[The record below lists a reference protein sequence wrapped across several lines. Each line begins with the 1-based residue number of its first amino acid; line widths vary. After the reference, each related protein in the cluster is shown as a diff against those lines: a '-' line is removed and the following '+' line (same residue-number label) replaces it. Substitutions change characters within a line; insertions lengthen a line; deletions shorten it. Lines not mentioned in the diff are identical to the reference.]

1 MARIRLCLVGAV
13 ALVAVSCQDHGPPT
27 AVPPL
32 ISAEFRDAVHGGGNP
47 HFYLLAP
54 FVSRPDLTKETFE
67 SGLKPSVRITEM
79 TAAGQAFAACTNEH
93 IAYLPATEFT
103 QLKAYA
109 AFCGRPIFPTW
120 RRLASTGSRWRCSA
134 RRTVPV
140 RCSASRM
147 CR

>member
-109 AFCGRPIFPTW
+109 AFCGRPIFPP
-120 RRLASTGSRWRCSA
+120 AFQDAAVISGA
-134 RRTVPV
+134 RVPAN
-140 RCSASRM
+140 RSAS
-147 CR
+147 

>member
-27 AVPPL
+27 AVLPP
-32 ISAEFRDAVHGGGNP
+32 ISAEFFDAVHGGGNP

-79 TAAGQAFAACTNEH
+79 TAAGQAFAACTNERS
-93 IAYLPATEFT
+93 EE
-103 QLKAYA
+103 
-109 AFCGRPIFPTW
+109 
-120 RRLASTGSRWRCSA
+120 RRVGKESR
-134 RRTVPV
+134 
-140 RCSASRM
+140 SRLLEAGVD
-147 CR
+147 RK